1 MKLALLLVGFLL
13 SAVAAESIRETELM
27 DPNVIIEDLIEAS
40 GSDDED
46 VYTDYYDEDSDSF
59 DESSGSGDSDEEFED
74 DLESTMYT
82 PTTAFDNNIGEEDIR
97 KIKINKDNVDQKD
110 NDISILRNN
119 PLPDEHEL
127 SNEISMASTAHGFFS
142 RTEVVIAV
150 VAGGCVGL
158 VFAIIIVLLVMR
170 VRKNKKGELAY
181 DPVKKP
187 IYKKAPT
194 IEA

>member
-74 DLESTMYT
+74 NLESIMST
-82 PTTAFDNNIGEEDIR
+82 PTTAFDNNIEEKDIR
-97 KIKINKDNVDQKD
+97 KKKVNKDEVDQSS
-110 NDISILRNN
+110 NDISILRNA
-119 PLPDEHEL
+119 LPDEHEP